1 MDSKVLKH
9 FLKIVQLGS
18 LTAAADDACLT
29 VQALAAQIKKLEQQ
43 MGLRLLNRTN
53 KGVSLTPEG
62 QQMLPEITAMVR
74 TAEQLQRKVDQLRQ
88 HAPTTLHIALNSTFS
103 LDINHC
109 IMNFMMDTLHGYR
122 IVFSSSES
130 PENLTKLA
138 SGDADMAVVI
148 GCPAHCDDPM
158 YLIDALKVPI
168 VAAMAPG
175 TLLAQAPLIKPVAEC
190 AYSRVFDRF
199 VALHQPWVQG
209 KAVYDS
215 GSEQVSMS
223 LMKSRG
229 GVGMV
234 SQAIA
239 DAHHLTVVPDFRDAL
254 DVYLVMKNPLLSE
267 QDIAALNMLLALPTA
282 NVPPALAWG

>member
-1 MDSKVLKH
+1 
-9 FLKIVQLGS
+9 
-18 LTAAADDACLT
+18 
-29 VQALAAQIKKLEQQ
+29 
-43 MGLRLLNRTN
+43 
-53 KGVSLTPEG
+53 
-62 QQMLPEITAMVR
+62 MLPEIMTMVR

-138 SGDADMAVVI
+138 NGDADMAVVI
-148 GCPAHCDDPM
+148 GCPVHCDDPI
-158 YLIDALKVPI
+158 YLIDALKVSI

-175 TLLAQAPLIKPVAEC
+175 SALEQAPLIKPVAEC
-190 AYSRVFDRF
+190 AYARVFERF
-199 VALHQPWVQG
+199 VAMHQPWVQG

-234 SQAIA
+234 IA
-239 DAHHLTVVPDFRDAL
+239 EAHQLTVVPDFRDAL
-254 DVYLVMKNPLLSE
+254 DAYLVIKNPLLSE
-267 QDIAALNMLLALPTA
+267 QDIAALNVLLSLPTA
-282 NVPPALAWG
+282 NVSPASAWV

>member
-18 LTAAADDACLT
+18 LTA
-29 VQALAAQIKKLEQQ
+29 QIKKLEQH
-43 MGLRLLNRTN
+43 MGFRLLNRTN

-62 QQMLPEITAMVR
+62 QHMLPEIMAMVR

-103 LDINHC
+103 LDINHS

-138 SGDADMAVVI
+138 NGDADMGMVI
-148 GCPAHCDDPM
+148 GCPAQCDDPM

-175 TLLAQAPLIKPVAEC
+175 TTLALAPLIKPVAEC
-190 AYSRVFDRF
+190 AYVRVFERF
-199 VALHQPWVQG
+199 VAMYQPWVQG

-223 LMKSRG
+223 LMKSQG

-239 DAHHLTVVPDFRDAL
+239 EAHQLTVVPDFMDAL
-254 DVYLVMKNPLLSE
+254 DVYLAMKNPLLDN
-267 QDIAALNMLLALPTA
+267 QDIAALNALLSLPATS
-282 NVPPALAWG
+282 VPPASAWV